1 MEQKNVVSLEK
12 QVEASSRSA
21 LDELLRQGAQ
31 RMLQTAIE
39 TEVSAYVEEHQG
51 KVSENGRRLV
61 VRNGHLPE
69 RPLQTGLGAVRIEQP
84 RVDDRRA
91 GQKFTSRI
99 LPPYLRR
106 VPSLDALIP
115 ALYLH
120 GISTGDRK
128 STRLN
133 SSHLGISY

>member
-12 QVEASSRSA
+12 QVEVSSRSA

-31 RMLQTAIE
+31 RMLQSAIE
-39 TEVSAYVEEHQG
+39 AEVHTYVEECQG
-51 KVSENGRRLV
+51 SVSQNGRRLV
-61 VRNGHLPE
+61 VRNGRLPE
-69 RPLQTGLGAVRIEQP
+69 RPLQTGLGPVRIEQP
-84 RVDDRRA
+84 RVNDQRA
-91 GQKFTSRI
+91 GHKFTSRI

-120 GISTGDRK
+120 GISTGDF
-128 STRLN
+128 T
-133 SSHLGISY
+133 